1 MSAARVPP
9 IDSSPLKCHYPD
21 CDQQLAPESAF
32 VPGFKYISK
41 LLGRKVFSSD
51 LREHTYCR
59 EHSRAAK
66 EAGIAV
72 YPFQM
77 ALENLLQRE
86 QQEKE
91 ARRFF
96 QLRYA
101 LEEAG
106 VSAKSQN
113 DIQHDAENS
122 EEEEMEELG
131 E

>member
-1 MSAARVPP
+1 MSAARVPSVVP
-9 IDSSPLKCHYPD
+9 SLVCCYPD
-21 CDQQLAPESAF
+21 CGKQLAPESAF
-32 VPGFKYISK
+32 VPGFKHISK
-41 LLGRKVFSSD
+41 LLGRKVLSSD
-51 LREHTYCR
+51 LQQHTYCR

-77 ALENLLQRE
+77 ALQNLLQRE
-86 QQEKE
+86 EQEKQ

-96 QLRYA
+96 QLKYA

-113 DIQHDAENS
+113 DIQHDTKNS
-122 EEEEMEELG
+122 EEEEMELG